1 MTKKKLSIPDGYV
14 TDVIVTSW
22 DKKIKDFKIV
32 LLRKKN
38 TNMYNLPG
46 RFVDVTK
53 NETALDTAKII
64 LNKKLGH
71 DYTLF
76 RHIAV
81 FDDPKKDP
89 RGHVVSNVMLAIV
102 DEVDD
107 IVKTSTY
114 NKFNVV
120 IVRLGHLKK
129 IEKIEKKFPQYEA
142 VMKFQ
147 KIIDYDIYCQIF
159 DTKKFGSKFIRSLL
173 GERFTTSQLIALAKW
188 AGRTENKTTF
198 YRNIDNN
205 YQFDVKVGR
214 NRYYIK
220 KK

>member
-1 MTKKKLSIPDGYV
+1 MTNKELSIPDGYV

-32 LLRKKN
+32 LLKKKN
-38 TNMYNLPG
+38 TKLYNLPG

-53 NETALDTAKII
+53 DETALETAKII
-64 LNKKLGH
+64 LKKKLGH

-89 RGHVVSNVMLAIV
+89 RGHVISNVMLAIV
-102 DEVDD
+102 DEVED

-114 NKFNVV
+114 NKFNVEV
-120 IVRLGHLKK
+120 FRLSQLK
-129 IEKIEKKFPQYEA
+129 KIEKKFPQYNA

-147 KIIDYDIYCQIF
+147 KIVDYDIYCQIF

-205 YQFDVKVGR
+205 YQFDEKVGR